1 MGGGCHPLMI
11 IRACLNTVAADVRR
25 RRFGRLC
32 SGIRLLTSAATAI
45 PQQRLC
51 SGIRLLTSAATAIP
65 RQSVLSGCPC
75 FRKSVFLSE
84 GRRAARMTSGGL
96 FCLAGT
102 NEWGGFLR
110 HERKSNA
117 SLDCAGVSAV
127 VGVDRS
133 DLPYFSHILTGRCV

>member
-1 MGGGCHPLMI
+1 MGGGCHPLMP
-11 IRACLNTVAADVRR
+11 IRACLNIVAADVRR
-25 RRFGRLC
+25 RRRRFG
-32 SGIRLLTSAATAI
+32 
-45 PQQRLC
+45 RLC

-102 NEWGGFLR
+102 NESGGFLR

-117 SLDCAGVSAV
+117 SLDYARVTAV

-133 DLPYFSHILTGRCV
+133 